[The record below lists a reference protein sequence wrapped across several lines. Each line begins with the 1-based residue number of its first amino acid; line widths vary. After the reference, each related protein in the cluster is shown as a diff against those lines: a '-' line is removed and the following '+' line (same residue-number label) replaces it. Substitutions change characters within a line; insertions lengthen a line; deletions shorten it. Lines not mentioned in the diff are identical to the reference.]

1 MRGESSMIRA
11 VEDPRARGLP
21 GSLVGLDLGGS
32 GSRLAVLPTSGG
44 PRRVLD
50 GPRVEVR
57 AGGSSAPQVIREMLS
72 HAMTSWPEETSRLAG
87 VGIGASGLASLV
99 QDPHELAVQLGA
111 ELGTP
116 TAIAIDAV
124 TAHLGALGEAGG
136 AVVALGTGAIAI
148 SHPGMAEA
156 PDDDHAWRRVD
167 GWGHLLGDRGG
178 GAWLGRC
185 GLESA
190 MRAYD
195 GVEPAGHALLVAGR
209 ERFGAPESWPAQLY
223 TRHDRAGVL
232 AEFAAEVVG
241 VAGRGDETARVLVRD
256 AGREAAKSGLA
267 ALGEDRPAQLVLTG
281 GLVGAGPLLS
291 DAFAEEVAR
300 QRADVF
306 IGEALGDPL
315 EGSLSLARLRARD
328 VLSAQEGFI
337 WS

>member
-1 MRGESSMIRA
+1 MIHK
-11 VEDPRARGLP
+11 VEDPREGPLS

-32 GSRLAVLPTSGG
+32 GSRLAVRPLAGG
-44 PRRVLD
+44 LRRVLD
-50 GPRVEVR
+50 GPRIEVR
-57 AGGSSAPQVIREMLS
+57 AGGSTAPQVIREMLS
-72 HAMTSWPEETSRLAG
+72 RAMTSWPEETSRLSG

-99 QDPHELAVQLGA
+99 QDPQELAVQLRA
-111 ELGTP
+111 ELGTQ

-156 PDDDHAWRRVD
+156 VGDEHAWRRVD

-185 GLESA
+185 GLEAA
-190 MRAYD
+190 MRAHD
-195 GVEPAGHALLVAGR
+195 GLETHGHALLTAGR
-209 ERFGAPESWPAQLY
+209 HWFGEPESWPAQLY
-223 TRHDRAGVL
+223 TRDDRAGVL
-232 AEFAAEVVG
+232 AEFAAEVVA
-241 VAGRGDETARVLVRD
+241 VAARGDETARALVRA

-291 DAFAEEVAR
+291 DAFAEEVAN
-300 QRADVF
+300 QRADVS

-315 EGSLSLARLRARD
+315 EGSLSLARLHGRG
-328 VLSAQEGFI
+328 VLSPQEGFI